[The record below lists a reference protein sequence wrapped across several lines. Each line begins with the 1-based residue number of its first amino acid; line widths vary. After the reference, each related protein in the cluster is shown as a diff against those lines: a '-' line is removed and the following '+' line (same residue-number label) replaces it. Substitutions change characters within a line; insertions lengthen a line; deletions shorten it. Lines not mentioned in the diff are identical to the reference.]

1 MGSVTILFLLLLFV
15 SIFRTFLFQCTS
27 FIDLTFRHCSSVSYY
42 LSYPRFADI
51 YGLDLLDVKVFNNE
65 MPEVPLSAFKHLGP
79 EGNQSCSDNG
89 QQPEPTIDNDKFQH
103 FRTDMTLESKKT
115 FMLAPSFEQPGASS
129 NFMNNVKSKNV
140 CLETARTDLNGCI
153 FGLVRVAN
161 LAYHKIVTVI
171 WTKNSWETVNEQ
183 SADYVAGSSQG
194 GTDQFS
200 FLLKCRELGVETKIE
215 LCLKFSCQGENY
227 WDNNDGRNY
236 TFHTKSIKAD
246 EAEKLNL

>member
-1 MGSVTILFLLLLFV
+1 M
-15 SIFRTFLFQCTS
+15 
-27 FIDLTFRHCSSVSYY
+27 
-42 LSYPRFADI
+42 
-51 YGLDLLDVKVFNNE
+51 FNNE

-79 EGNQSCSDNG
+79 EGNQSCSDND

-103 FRTDMTLESKKT
+103 FRTDMTPESKKT